1 MISTQ
6 RVYIL
11 LALCVLFWSG
21 NFIVGRYVNESI
33 EAIELSFFRWLFT
46 LIFLL
51 PSLFFINI
59 QRIKQAIKENFKI
72 LIVLSFLGITLF
84 NTIVYLAL
92 NTTTATNALLIN
104 SITPILILILSYF
117 ILKAKITKLQT
128 TGIILSTVGVIF
140 LVLKGDF
147 SNLLYIVLQE
157 GDLLIL
163 ISSLTWATYSV
174 LLKFKPKG
182 LTHLELFVT
191 LVFMGFILILPFY
204 FYQGYTIER
213 EVTLLK
219 EQWHIFL
226 YVSIFPSILSF
237 YFWHIGVDTISASKT
252 GQFAHLMPIF
262 GSILAFIFLEE
273 KLATYHIAGAVMIA
287 LGIYLSLFL
296 KTNRIKSPN
305 E

>member
-1 MISTQ
+1 MLGAQ

-59 QRIKQAIKENFKI
+59 QRIKLAIKENFKI

-104 SITPILILILSYF
+104 SITPIIILILSYF

-128 TGIILSTVGVIF
+128 TGIILSTVGVVF

-147 SNLLYIVLQE
+147 TNLLSIVIQE

-174 LLKFKPKG
+174 LLKFRPKE

-191 LVFMGFILILPFY
+191 LVFLGFILILPFY
-204 FYQGYTIER
+204 FYQGYSIER
-213 EVTLLK
+213 EIILL
-219 EQWHIFL
+219 EDQWHIFI
-226 YVSIFPSILSF
+226 YVSLFPSVLSF
-237 YFWHIGVDTISASKT
+237 YFWNTGVEVIGASKA

-262 GSILAFIFLEE
+262 GSILAFIFLGE
-273 KLATYHIAGAVMIA
+273 KLHTYHIAGAVMIA

-296 KTNRIKSPN
+296 KTNRITPVN